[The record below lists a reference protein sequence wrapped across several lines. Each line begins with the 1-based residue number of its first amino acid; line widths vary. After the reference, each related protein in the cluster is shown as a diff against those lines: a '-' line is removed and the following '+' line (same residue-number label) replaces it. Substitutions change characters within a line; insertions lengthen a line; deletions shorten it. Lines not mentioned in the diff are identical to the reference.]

1 MWSKW
6 NGALCI
12 SVSHVLPLELIIFDP
27 NHFHC
32 YYILF
37 ISKKYWLQIQK
48 KLTLGNVVKMKWSPM
63 HQRVPYVAAG
73 TYLAIAMF
81 DLNHFHC
88 YSILFLSWKYRL
100 QNQKKTNI
108 VTCGQNEVEPYAS
121 ACPACC
127 RCFWWYR
134 SGNNKMTR
142 VFLLDA
148 MRNYVCL
155 WLLCPLLFSPSNLH
169 RVLRIIW
176 IIGNYFE
183 GTRIKHFISS
193 TVKLQAEARV
203 AI

>member
-1 MWSKW
+1 MEPYASACPRCCRWYLSSHCYVWSK
-6 NGALCI
+6 LFSLLFYPVFELKI
-12 SVSHVLPLELIIFDP
+12 SVTKSE
-27 NHFHC
+27 
-32 YYILF
+32 
-37 ISKKYWLQIQK
+37 
-48 KLTLGNVVKMKWSPM
+48 
-63 HQRVPYVAAG
+63 
-73 TYLAIAMF
+73 
-81 DLNHFHC
+81 
-88 YSILFLSWKYRL
+88 
-100 QNQKKTNI
+100 KTNI